1 MKLAEQGRPIEIT
14 RRGKPVAVLL
24 STREYAR
31 LVRGGRGLWQGI
43 QTFRREHDAEV
54 LRRLD
59 IDEALGGVR
68 DRAVG
73 REVEVFGGPV
83 EGAAFGAMAAAVDFV
98 HETPGRYGP
107 TAPGGLEER
116 DEDGEDDA

>member
-1 MKLAEQGRPIEIT
+1 MECSDVRMDIVMDMGEVEEGSTPKSATSATIAQARTNLPALVKLAEQGRPIEIT

-68 DRAVG
+68 FRRA
-73 REVEVFGGPV
+73 R
-83 EGAAFGAMAAAVDFV
+83 
-98 HETPGRYGP
+98 
-107 TAPGGLEER
+107 
-116 DEDGEDDA
+116 